1 MLATSI
7 RMTIEW
13 LVPLGQLRPIT
24 IALHSVA
31 AETRTT
37 RGCLGCSVASDIG
50 TRGTVRYVEE
60 WLTEDDLRQRVGS
73 DTFIPLVTLMEDT
86 TQPPRI
92 EFALAHQTRGLD
104 FVEEVRAS
112 QGGRE
117 PSRRGGLR

>member
-1 MLATSI
+1 MLATSV
-7 RMTIEW
+7 RMTIEWW

-50 TRGTVRYVEE
+50 VRGTVRYIEE

-73 DTFIPLVTLMEDT
+73 DTFIHLVTLMEDT
-86 TQPPRI
+86 AQPPRI

-112 QGGRE
+112 QE
-117 PSRRGGLR
+117 